1 MVIITVLKPYD
12 VFTSEKTEEVQRICD
27 EMRSKGIISLIPNS
41 TSQYGI
47 VSSVWVIPSQQV
59 IEPGGIWYTQNIVP
73 NMPKGS
79 KLVYASCNLRA
90 RSSYTPIVVQT
101 MINDAEEFKY
111 ITVFNNVG
119 TDPFTLKITHVVEVF
134 FIVKL
139 GGREEDG

>member
-1 MVIITVLKPYD
+1 MFIITVLKPYD
-12 VFTSEKTEEVQRICD
+12 IFTTEKTEEVQRICD
-27 EMRSKGIISLIPNS
+27 EYKKTGIVSLMDVFGHD

-47 VSSVWVIPSQQV
+47 ATSTWVIPSQQV

-79 KLVYASCNLRA
+79 MLVYASCNLRA
-90 RSSYTPIVVQT
+90 KPSYTPIVVQT
-101 MINDAEEFKY
+101 MIKDAEEFKY

-119 TDPFTLKITHVVEVF
+119 TDPFTLKITNVVEAF

-139 GGREEDG
+139 GGGE